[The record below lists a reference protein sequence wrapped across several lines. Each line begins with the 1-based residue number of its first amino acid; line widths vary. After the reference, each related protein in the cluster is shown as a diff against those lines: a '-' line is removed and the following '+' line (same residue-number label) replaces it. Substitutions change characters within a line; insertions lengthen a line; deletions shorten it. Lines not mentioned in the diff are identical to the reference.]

1 MRTTTGPRTPHRR
14 PPARP
19 APRGVPAPAPWLALV
34 AAVAV
39 APASAA
45 QTAGDPLAAATLDR
59 AAAAAEAARAAD
71 PADPLPAYLAGVA
84 LSAGGHPARAFDAF
98 QAAVDA
104 ARADGWSARAAVLA
118 ALALDELLGL
128 VAYLPRADTAAW
140 NVPLPDGDAPAA
152 LLARRAALRLRLA
165 GAAID
170 GDAAAL
176 DDARARLGC
185 GPTDSETDPL
195 ARSPWRVLEA
205 GGRRG
210 AETVAP
216 GFPVFAGLPAA
227 APETGAERWRASVPS
242 CTGDDPPSCALRC
255 GPVFGPGGP
264 GFPGLHVAETDL
276 VADTP
281 ARALAAAFG
290 PDPFVLRLD
299 GREVLAGDPAADGT
313 EERLLVLDLPAGRHR
328 LRLEVSSSATPA
340 LELQLVAAGPEPPPR
355 RTLPEPTEV
364 SLGTGLRAAPLDPAA
379 LAAPFETEPVRR
391 WVEAALAGMFGDVDR
406 QRVALEGLVAALPD
420 SALGW
425 STLADAVWNG
435 DLPPDVA
442 TRRLH
447 DLLADHPTAL
457 AGSYTAALLEV
468 GLLYGEGRAD
478 EALAALDRAA
488 ATFPE
493 EPGPALVDAQL
504 ALDRGELDRAARALA
519 AAERAAGTTCR
530 TRIVAAE
537 LARARG
543 DAAAE
548 LAAREAAGGC
558 EPSRSGLTE
567 ALRRAGRLAAAADTA
582 ELGAATTADPSYH
595 LRWRARLALAGRD
608 AGSVVAAAAALADL
622 RTAEPAD
629 AWTLFDALG
638 ALGRDDEALAALER
652 FVALNPGPHGAAARR
667 LSGDGLPLREDGLH
681 RVRLHEAGGTAGD
694 PPRLVVLDQVVLRLR
709 TDGSGT
715 MQVHRLVRAGD
726 SAAAEELG
734 QVAVPPDARI
744 VALRTIHP
752 DGTSIHATD
761 RAGGRD
767 YPLVGLEAGDYA
779 DVEYVVETAP
789 SPIFPGGAASPAF
802 FFAAPDEWLG
812 RSEYAIV
819 HPAAVDLR
827 WDAGPGAPEPEVA
840 DLEGLVVRRW
850 IAANVRPQPLEP
862 WAPDAEDVLP
872 NVRACTGCTLERA
885 AVFLARRAARR
896 LRDDPGMDAWTVA
909 AAADPE
915 PRAALR
921 ALYDRVLDEVRSAPE
936 PADTPRSVFLRGR
949 GDRTLLLYELAR
961 RAGLEPE
968 LWYASPAS
976 RGDVPPGLW
985 FDGDYAVP
993 LLRAAGTWV
1002 YAAEDFVPFGELPP
1016 NVGGRPAVRV
1026 APAPGEG
1033 VVPVL
1038 DEPASEYRV
1047 EARVREGVVV
1057 LEARATL
1064 RGLAAAA
1071 LRQTLAEGSPERLAE
1086 HVRTYAFP
1094 HFGRG
1099 ASFES
1104 AGVDGAESREGPLR
1118 VFATIRLPPG
1128 PGGAPALA
1136 VPHRWRER
1144 FAALAERRHP
1154 LLLPASVVEEWSIVA
1169 RGVAPQAAL
1178 DVVPLDLTT
1187 PFGSF
1192 VQQVAETD
1200 EPGALAVRR
1209 SLRLPAQRIE
1219 PADYPAFRAFAAA
1232 VDAAVEAPFPF
1243 PSSGRSVLAAPPR
1256 GTPGDDPRGLG
1267 RSWKT
1272 AERTVGPPTAGRFV
1286 VPSRPCYGAVRGRSG
1301 AMPQQVEPIGAGRAL
1316 ICIPTYNEKE
1326 NVGPIVEAVR
1336 RAVPDAHVLIVDDNS
1351 PDGTGK
1357 LADDLAAADRQVF
1370 VLHRP
1375 GKEGLGRAYLDA
1387 FRWGLARGH
1396 DKLVE
1401 FDADFSHD
1409 PKYLPVMLEAL
1420 DRADVV
1426 VGSRWVPGGGTEN
1439 WSALRKLI
1447 SAGGSFYARTVLG
1460 MPVRDLTAGFVG
1472 WNRRVLETLDLDL
1485 VESAG
1490 FAFQIEMKYR
1500 AFLRGFRI
1508 EEIPIVFP
1516 DRRVGTSKMSRRIL
1530 FEALARVWRLRFR
1543 VRRQARAR
1551 KVG

>member
-1 MRTTTGPRTPHRR
+1 MRGMTGTRASHRR
-14 PPARP
+14 PPACP
-19 APRGVPAPAPWLALV
+19 APHGIPAAAPWLALIV
-34 AAVAV
+34 AAA
-39 APASAA
+39 APAGAA
-45 QTAGDPLAAATLDR
+45 QTPDDALAAATLDR
-59 AAAAAEAARAAD
+59 AAAAAETARAAD
-71 PADPLPAYLAGVA
+71 PADPLPAWLAGVA
-84 LSAGGHPARAFDAF
+84 LSAGGRPARAFDAF
-98 QAAVDA
+98 RAAVDA
-104 ARADGWSARAAVLA
+104 AVAASSDRAAVLA

-128 VAYLPRADTAAW
+128 VAYLPRAGTSAW
-140 NVPLPDGDAPAA
+140 TVPLPDGDAAAA

-170 GDAAAL
+170 GDVAAL
-176 DDARARLGC
+176 RDARARLGC
-185 GPTDSETDPL
+185 GPADSGNDPPG
-195 ARSPWRVLEA
+195 RSPWRVLEA

-210 AETVAP
+210 AETLDP
-216 GFPVFAGLPAA
+216 GFPAFAGLPAA

-242 CTGDDPPSCALRC
+242 CTRDDPPDCALRC

-264 GFPGLHVAETDL
+264 GFPGLHVAEADL
-276 VADTP
+276 VAGTP
-281 ARALAAAFG
+281 TRALAAVFG

-299 GREVLAGDPAADGT
+299 GREVLAGDPAADGV

-328 LRLEVSSSATPA
+328 LRLEVPSSTTPT
-340 LELQLVAAGPEPPPR
+340 LEIQIVAAGSEPALR
-355 RTLPEPTEV
+355 WALPEPTEV
-364 SLGTGLRAAPLDPAA
+364 SLGDGVRTTPIDPAA
-379 LAAPFETEPVRR
+379 LAASFEAGPIRI
-391 WVEAALAGMFGDVDR
+391 WVEAALAGMAGDADR
-406 QRVALEGLVAALPD
+406 QRVALERLVAALPD

-425 STLADAVWNG
+425 SALADAVWNG

-447 DLLADHPTAL
+447 DLLADHPAAL
-457 AGSYTAALLEV
+457 DGSYTAALLEV

-478 EALAALDRAA
+478 EALAALERAA
-488 ATFPE
+488 TTFPE

-530 TRIVAAE
+530 TQTVAAE

-558 EPSRSGLTE
+558 EPSRSGLAE
-567 ALRRAGRLAAAADTA
+567 VLRRAGRLAAAADA
-582 ELGAATTADPSYH
+582 VERGAATTADPVYR
-595 LRWRARLALAGRD
+595 LRWRARLGLAAGD
-608 AGSVVAAAAALADL
+608 AGTVAAAAGALADL
-622 RTAEPAD
+622 RIAD
-629 AWTLFDALG
+629 PPNAWILFDALG

-652 FVALNPGPHGAAARR
+652 HVTLRPGPHGAAATRR
-667 LSGDGLPLREDGLH
+667 LSGDGLPLREDGLQ
-681 RVRLHEAGGTAGD
+681 RVRLHEAAGTAGD

-709 TDGSGT
+709 ADGSGT
-715 MQVHRLVRAGD
+715 MQVHRLARAGS

-752 DGTSIHATD
+752 DGTSVHATD
-761 RAGGRD
+761 RAGARD
-767 YPLVGLEAGDYA
+767 YPLVGLAAGDYA

-789 SPIFPGGAASPAF
+789 SAIFPGGAAPPTF

-819 HPAAVDLR
+819 HPAGVELR
-827 WDAGPGAPEPEVA
+827 WDAGPGTPEPQVA

-850 IAANVRPQPLEP
+850 LAENVRPQPLEP

-885 AVFLARRAARR
+885 AEFFARRTARR
-896 LRDDPGMDAWTVA
+896 LRGDPGMDAWTA
-909 AAADPE
+909 AAAVAPE

-921 ALYDRVLDEVRSAPE
+921 ALYDRVLDEVRSAPD
-936 PADTPRSVFLRGR
+936 PADTPRAVFLRGR

-993 LLRAAGTWV
+993 LLRAAGVWV

-1033 VVPVL
+1033 AVPALEEAPNEV
-1038 DEPASEYRV
+1038 RI
-1047 EARVREGVVV
+1047 EARVRDGIVA

-1071 LRQTLAEGSPERLAE
+1071 LRQTLAEGSAERLAE
-1086 HVRTYAFP
+1086 HVRAYAFP

-1104 AGVDGAESREGPLR
+1104 VGVDGAESREGPLV

-1128 PGGAPALA
+1128 PGGATTLA
-1136 VPHRWRER
+1136 VPHRWRDR

-1154 LLLPASVVEEWSIVA
+1154 LLLPASVVEEWTIVA

-1178 DVVPLDLTT
+1178 DVAPLDLAT

-1192 VQQVAETD
+1192 AQRVAETGD
-1200 EPGALAVRR
+1200 PATIEIRR

-1232 VDAAVEAPFPF
+1232 VDAAVETPLRLGPIST
-1243 PSSGRSVLAAPPR
+1243 PSMKSGDHADSR
-1256 GTPGDDPRGLG
+1256 PG
-1267 RSWKT
+1267 SSMS
-1272 AERTVGPPTAGRFV
+1272 TAGR
-1286 VPSRPCYGAVRGRSG
+1286 
-1301 AMPQQVEPIGAGRAL
+1301 
-1316 ICIPTYNEKE
+1316 
-1326 NVGPIVEAVR
+1326 
-1336 RAVPDAHVLIVDDNS
+1336 
-1351 PDGTGK
+1351 
-1357 LADDLAAADRQVF
+1357 
-1370 VLHRP
+1370 
-1375 GKEGLGRAYLDA
+1375 
-1387 FRWGLARGH
+1387 
-1396 DKLVE
+1396 
-1401 FDADFSHD
+1401 
-1409 PKYLPVMLEAL
+1409 
-1420 DRADVV
+1420 
-1426 VGSRWVPGGGTEN
+1426 
-1439 WSALRKLI
+1439 
-1447 SAGGSFYARTVLG
+1447 
-1460 MPVRDLTAGFVG
+1460 
-1472 WNRRVLETLDLDL
+1472 
-1485 VESAG
+1485 
-1490 FAFQIEMKYR
+1490 
-1500 AFLRGFRI
+1500 
-1508 EEIPIVFP
+1508 
-1516 DRRVGTSKMSRRIL
+1516 
-1530 FEALARVWRLRFR
+1530 
-1543 VRRQARAR
+1543 
-1551 KVG
+1551 